1 MPDCIIKYKNLISY
15 NKFDK
20 TVAYRCIKNM
30 QVHGIFLHEYCN
42 ILTYIRHGNTRVGPQ
57 AMDSLNYYYN
67 KGTNQLNHVSDGVPW
82 ANYPNDLNNETAN
95 NYRYNKIGQLE
106 ADDSGRIDTI
116 IWTVYGKVQEIIFAN
131 IVNDSSTA
139 LVYKYDPLGNRIEK
153 VRIRSPFCFSPPCI
167 VQPPAYDTTRY
178 IRDAQGNIL
187 AIYYQRHSNVAL

>member
-15 NKFDK
+15 NKFYK

-67 KGTNQLNHVSDGVPW
+67 KGTNQLNHVTDGVPRN
-82 ANYPNDLNNETAN
+82 NYPNDLNNERTN

-116 IWTVYGKVQEIIFAN
+116 I
-131 IVNDSSTA
+131 
-139 LVYKYDPLGNRIEK
+139 
-153 VRIRSPFCFSPPCI
+153 
-167 VQPPAYDTTRY
+167 
-178 IRDAQGNIL
+178 
-187 AIYYQRHSNVAL
+187 